1 MGKLILNSFNKQA
14 LQFEESRFAAMA
26 ILIIFQSCMGSIA
39 AMYALINHDYISLS
53 ISVIVTMASNAAFI
67 ALSPAKWCLGIVY
80 TSVISSIILIVIN
93 LI

>member
-1 MGKLILNSFNKQA
+1 MGKLILSSFNKQA

-39 AMYALINHDYISLS
+39 AMYALINHDYISLT

-80 TSVISSIILIVIN
+80 GSVATSIVLIIVN

>member
-1 MGKLILNSFNKQA
+1 MGKLILNSFKQQA

-39 AMYALINHDYISLS
+39 AMYSLMNHDYVSLS

-80 TSVISSIILIVIN
+80 TSVATSIVLIIIN